1 VPLLFF
7 SFAGNLYEIFNL
19 ILYSVFEME
28 RPANKSQVEI
38 SDFLG
43 RQKGNTKSS
52 R

>member
-1 VPLLFF
+1 MRFLDYVSINPKISL
-7 SFAGNLYEIFNL
+7 
-19 ILYSVFEME
+19 E